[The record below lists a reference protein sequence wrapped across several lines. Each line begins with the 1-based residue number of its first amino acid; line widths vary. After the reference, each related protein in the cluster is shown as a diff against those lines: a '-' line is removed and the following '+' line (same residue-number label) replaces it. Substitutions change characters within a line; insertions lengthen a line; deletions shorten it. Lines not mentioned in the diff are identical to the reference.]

1 MCICSICSDYKYC
14 IYVYHYNNYVTQSL
28 YICLGLEAAGVY
40 TVQVAN
46 TDIIGKTLYL
56 LRGVYVYEGYMYIIK
71 ETKCLGF

>member
-1 MCICSICSDYKYC
+1 M
-14 IYVYHYNNYVTQSL
+14 
-28 YICLGLEAAGVY
+28 Y

-71 ETKCLGF
+71 ETKCLGFKLLLLRILLVIIDFRSYVDATMSLYRIT